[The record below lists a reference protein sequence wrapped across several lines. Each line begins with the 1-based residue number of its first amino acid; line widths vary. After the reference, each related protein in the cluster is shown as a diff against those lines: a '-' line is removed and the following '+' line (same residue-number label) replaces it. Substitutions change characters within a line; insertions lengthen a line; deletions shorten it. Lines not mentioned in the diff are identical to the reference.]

1 MSNDSQ
7 ETTEDLSSN
16 FEKKYQ
22 QVLRRL
28 DDLYHGRLLDDDA
41 FPVAAFCLI
50 AQNALFTDLKSYD
63 VKSRAFKSD
72 IKFAEAEA
80 YKSLKSSKTDK
91 TDKADKA
98 EKKMT
103 ETELAQ
109 MIAIDPDVKAA
120 IQKHLDAETEYKH
133 LQNLQ
138 NLLKEAHL
146 TFRSIKKG
154 SNGL

>member
-1 MSNDSQ
+1 MSNDSNQ
-7 ETTEDLSSN
+7 EAAEDLSSN

-50 AQNALFTDLKSYD
+50 AQNAVFTDLKSYD
-63 VKSRAFKSD
+63 VKSRAFKAD

-80 YKSLKSSKTDK
+80 YKTLKSSKTD
-91 TDKADKA
+91 
-98 EKKMT
+98 KKMT

-109 MIAIDPDVKAA
+109 MIAIDPGVKAA
-120 IQKHLDAETEYKH
+120 IQKHIEAETEYKH
-133 LQNLQ
+133 LQNIQ

-154 SNGL
+154 TNGG

>member
-1 MSNDSQ
+1 MSNEENQ
-7 ETTEDLSSN
+7 AQTEEDLSSN
-16 FEKKYQ
+16 FDKKYQ

-28 DDLYHGRLLDDDA
+28 DDLYHGRLLDEDA

-63 VKSRAFKSD
+63 VKSRAFKAD

-80 YKSLKSSKTDK
+80 YKTLKSAKS
-91 TDKADKA
+91 AD
-98 EKKMT
+98 KKMT

-109 MIAIDPDVKAA
+109 MVAIDPAVKEAL
-120 IQKHLDAETEYKH
+120 QKQIDAETEYKH
-133 LQNLQ
+133 LINLQ

-146 TFRSIKKG
+146 TFRSIKRG
-154 SNGL
+154 PQNGG